1 MERMESRLRYPIRRC
16 GGSYIP
22 RYMLLPRRWLGYRRR
37 DFVSLGHAP
46 ILRCFHGLSL
56 PIGLERVEGTPA
68 AVGPCRPLL
77 GYSRQLFAHHAPR
90 AVRAGVLGVGV
101 VCLYMALG
109 LGGDGHEPFLILRR
123 MS

>member
-68 AVGPCRPLL
+68 AVGPCPPFF
-77 GYSRQLFAHHAPR
+77 GYNPPRFAPPAPR
-90 AVRAGVLGVGV
+90 GGRGGGVGVGV
-101 VCLYMALG
+101 VCLYFVLG
-109 LGGDGHEPFLILRR
+109 PCGVWSWVF
-123 MS
+123 